1 MSRALNQEKTLEQVN
16 EDIKSGI
23 DRKKQW
29 AVILTNEPSR
39 QMLLTCISE
48 DIGIS
53 TYLERAVHAY
63 QNSQLNGI
71 VMELEPHQRKNLDRI
86 ASIVG
91 VNREAVVRMFL
102 NWGLADFCEY
112 LENREVAT
120 RRVIKL
126 LSSASPEPAKKQWT
140 PSEN

>member
-63 QNSQLNGI
+63 QNGQLNGI

-91 VNREAVVRMFL
+91 VNREAAVRMFL
-102 NWGLADFCEY
+102 NWGLAEFAEY
-112 LENREVAT
+112 LENKENAT
-120 RRVIKL
+120 RRAIKL
-126 LSSASPEPAKKQWT
+126 LSSGSPEPAKKQRT